1 LVAILGDTPREVRL
15 QLLRHAQAG
24 AMEDALAA
32 AAGGV
37 DAGADPGAL
46 LRDLYGDL
54 HAAAVANATRGETE
68 FGLEWCLAAAELVGR
83 HLVLADRSRA
93 PRATLDL
100 ALLAVSRLGDVRD
113 LEEMVERLERL
124 SVGGAAPAPQAA
136 PPPPARQPP
145 PGAQAA
151 APNIKEEWQRLRDAR
166 GPAKKAG
173 LEDRGAARS
182 NEPRRPAAAELSGDE
197 LARLRSLPRVRE
209 VLATFRGRIEKV
221 RVKEDG

>member
-1 LVAILGDTPREVRL
+1 MLDQLIAAAPSDRPLEASDLVAILGDTPREVRL

-32 AAGGV
+32 AAGVV

-136 PPPPARQPP
+136 P
-145 PGAQAA
+145 
-151 APNIKEEWQRLRDAR
+151 
-166 GPAKKAG
+166 
-173 LEDRGAARS
+173 
-182 NEPRRPAAAELSGDE
+182 
-197 LARLRSLPRVRE
+197 
-209 VLATFRGRIEKV
+209 
-221 RVKEDG
+221 